1 MNIIVKKVN
10 EEPKV
15 VSYEEF
21 GLDEMQEIVGG
32 LIEAVYV
39 GGEIDLWCNDEGK
52 IFGLPSNIALGDVDE
67 RRLLDVINGD
77 IFFAARNESGDT
89 IGLTEAQ
96 SIWIMN
102 QFKNPPYILTIEDDT
117 ISSLPVWHYNPT
129 ATL

>member
-52 IFGLPSNIALGDVDE
+52 ILGLPSNIALGDADE

-102 QFKNPPYILTIEDDT
+102 QFKNPPYVLTIEDDA